1 MDSKNDY
8 YSGKST
14 KFVIQYYKHTLFQ
27 VGISYV
33 FDRRIYVYL
42 LQIPISGIPVAYMK
56 LKVNENVSL
65 NEVCYYNY

>member
-1 MDSKNDY
+1 M
-8 YSGKST
+8 T
-14 KFVIQYYKHTLFQ
+14 TIQENLRNLWYNIYKHTLFQ